1 MIESKPSKIGVKP
14 PWLVG
19 QGWLHLDHLA
29 VSSLPLIVVT
39 LSLAGVAFAREG
51 AIQARQIIGTVE
63 VLGPDFMRLTVTE
76 MGPVITALMLTMR
89 VGSGIAAEIANMT
102 VSQATTAY
110 RVFGG
115 RPKLDLVLPRVW
127 AGIVGC
133 VLLVPI
139 GVASF
144 LFAGTVAV
152 TLWFD
157 VPVEEFLFFRYLDGL
172 DLLCA
177 MVKATLFGAVIPFI
191 AARCGL
197 AAKGGSGAVGN
208 ASAQAVVQGTVAV
221 LFIDL
226 LVATV
231 VAMLR
236 DGRLG

>member
-1 MIESKPSKIGVKP
+1 MAAQTKRKTGVKP

-51 AIQARQIIGTVE
+51 AIQAQMIIGTVE
-63 VLGPDFMRLTVTE
+63 VLGPEYMRLTVTE

-89 VGSGIAAEIANMT
+89 VGSGIAAEIANLT

-110 RVFGG
+110 QVFGG
-115 RPKLDLVLPRVW
+115 RAQRDLVIPRIW
-127 AGIVGC
+127 AGVVGC

-144 LFAGTVAV
+144 LLSGTLAVA
-152 TLWFD
+152 LWFD
-157 VPVEEFLFFRYLDGL
+157 VPQEEFLFFRHLDGL
-172 DLLCA
+172 DLMCA
-177 MVKATLFGAVIPFI
+177 MVKAVLFGAVIPFI
-191 AARCGL
+191 AARAGL
-197 AAKGGSGAVGN
+197 AARGGSGAVGQ
-208 ASAQAVVQGTVAV
+208 ASAKAVVHGTVAV

-226 LVATV
+226 LVAAV